1 MKSEI
6 KQDTDGDVGMHP
18 LVITV
23 VLFEVKTRNCD
34 GPPLPGS
41 LHAILRENID
51 FLTTASSKHRV
62 PLYIRAGYC
71 ASEAKTPLFF
81 LF

>member
-51 FLTTASSKHRV
+51 FLTTAS
-62 PLYIRAGYC
+62 
-71 ASEAKTPLFF
+71 
-81 LF
+81 